1 MRSLFTIATLTASI
15 NAFGQRYCNNK
26 TDCGNGKLFGNPEI
40 CVYSG
45 SPSSAMYSGE
55 CVPAHHNE
63 VEENNSESFAF
74 GRHDFDDGH
83 WGDGYE
89 HGSQHRYTDFD
100 THLYDQV
107 PEGQ

>member
-1 MRSLFTIATLTASI
+1 MRSLFIIATLTASI
-15 NAFGQRYCNNK
+15 NALGHHWCNDSR
-26 TDCGNGKLFGNPEI
+26 DCGNGKLMGNYEE
-40 CVYSG
+40 CQRSTEVEMRYYNG
-45 SPSSAMYSGE
+45 Y

-63 VEENNSESFAF
+63 VEENNRESLAF

-83 WGDGYE
+83 WGHGYE
-89 HGSQHRYTDFD
+89 HGSSHQYTDFD